1 LNFEPNSQHS
11 QIRRVWIESATNTK
25 MAQWKNVKVK
35 SGMAQLEMQL
45 SDEPVQV
52 CLANNKLG
60 GVYSKILAPQV
71 RI

>member
-1 LNFEPNSQHS
+1 
-11 QIRRVWIESATNTK
+11 VWIESATNTK

-52 CLANNKLG
+52 RLANNTLG
-60 GVYSKILAPQV
+60 ALHSSNSKIFR